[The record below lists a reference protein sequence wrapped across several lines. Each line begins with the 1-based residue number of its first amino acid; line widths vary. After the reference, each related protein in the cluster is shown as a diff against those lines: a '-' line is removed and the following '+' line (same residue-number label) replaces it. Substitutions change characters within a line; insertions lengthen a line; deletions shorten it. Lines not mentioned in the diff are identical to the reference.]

1 MEFLSLIGS
10 ATPPVP
16 DSPNLWKSVAEA
28 LLIGLIFGAQRETS
42 LPPTAAGARDFM
54 LIALI
59 GGVCGLVNQPL
70 VTMMTL
76 AVAALAWPR
85 FADRPEET
93 SGLTTR
99 FAALITFLLAHLATV
114 PNLPGA
120 ETVAVAL
127 AVVAVGLLEMKRQ
140 LHTFFREVITDV
152 EFNDTIK
159 FLAVVFV
166 IYPLLPEGRFGPYGA
181 FEPRKIWV
189 FVILVSTISYVGYFF
204 ERFLGGWG
212 IRLTGLLG
220 GISSTTAATMAFA
233 KQANES
239 PGQIGLLWQASTLA
253 NAVQFPRVL
262 ALMAALNWPLAV
274 AMAWPLLTMSAAGLA
289 LSFWPMASEAVASEA
304 VAAAKMPLRNPYRFR
319 PVLRFGLVF
328 AALLVI
334 SRAAAAN
341 FGTAAIFVTS
351 LIGGLIDVDVIVVS
365 TSEVQA
371 AGHIA
376 GEAAQEAIFLALAMN
391 ALFKTGLAFAGGN
404 RQFGWRML
412 ASFVVMMGAGMVWYW
427 GR

>member
-120 ETVAVAL
+120 ETVAVGL

-189 FVILVSTISYVGYFF
+189 FVILVSTISYLGYFF